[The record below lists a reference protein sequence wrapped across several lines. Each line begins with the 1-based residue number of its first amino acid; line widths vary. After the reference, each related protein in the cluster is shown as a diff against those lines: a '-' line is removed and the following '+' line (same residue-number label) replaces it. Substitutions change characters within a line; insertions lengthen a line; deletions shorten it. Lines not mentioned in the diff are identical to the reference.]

1 MKKFLAL
8 ALTAAMTMTM
18 LTACGSSEPASAE
31 ETEAATEETTEAV
44 EETTE
49 AEESTE
55 APAEETAEAATSE
68 ALADGVL
75 TVGTNAEFPPFEYV
89 GDDGEPDG
97 FDMALVKA
105 IGEKLGVEVQIENM
119 EFASLVSSIGS
130 KIDIAA
136 AGMTVTPEREKEV
149 SFTDSYAT
157 GIQSIIVKEGSDIK
171 TADDLSKGGVKIG
184 VQKGTTGD
192 LYCTWDIE
200 DKNLGTVERFAKGAD
215 AVMALTSGKVD
226 AVVIDNEPAKVFVK
240 NNEGLQI
247 LETSYAV
254 EDYAIAVSKENPELL
269 NEINGALK
277 ELTED
282 GTIKNIIEK
291 YIPAE

>member
-1 MKKFLAL
+1 MKMAKKLIAILLAA
-8 ALTAAMTMTM
+8 ALVVVCFVGCSNAK
-18 LTACGSSEPASAE
+18 SQE
-31 ETEAATEETTEAV
+31 EKKTLIMA
-44 EETTE
+44 
-49 AEESTE
+49 
-55 APAEETAEAATSE
+55 
-68 ALADGVL
+68 
-75 TVGTNAEFPPFEYV
+75 TNAEFPPYEYFEGDKIV
-89 GDDGEPDG
+89 GIDAEV
-97 FDMALVKA
+97 AQA
-105 IGEKLGVEVQIENM
+105 ICDKLGYDLKIEHI
-119 EFASLVSSIGS
+119 EFDSIIPGI
-130 KIDIAA
+130 KGGKFDFGA

-149 SFTDSYAT
+149 SFTTSYAT

-171 TADDLSKGGVKIG
+171 TANDLSKGGVKIG

-200 DKNLGTVERFAKGAD
+200 DENLGTVERFAKGAD

-254 EDYAIAVSKENPELL
+254 EDYAIAVSKENTELL
-269 NEINGALK
+269 NEINGALE
-277 ELTED
+277 ELIAD